1 MGGEIIEGFNEINYW
16 KTVPDKIR
24 LEILNKS
31 ISDGD
36 SFKDSRKKRKNNQIQ
51 FTNLFY
57 NIIHVY
63 KKIFIYLLLLSR
75 T

>member
-1 MGGEIIEGFNEINYW
+1 MNRETTALVKSQMGGVIMEGFNEINYW

-36 SFKDSRKKRKNNQIQ
+36 HSKDSRKKRKNN
-51 FTNLFY
+51 
-57 NIIHVY
+57 
-63 KKIFIYLLLLSR
+63 
-75 T
+75 

>member
-1 MGGEIIEGFNEINYW
+1 MGGVIMEGFNEINYW

-36 SFKDSRKKRKNNQIQ
+36 SFKDSRKKRKNNQI
-51 FTNLFY
+51 
-57 NIIHVY
+57 
-63 KKIFIYLLLLSR
+63 
-75 T
+75 